1 MICNF
6 RTVVIALV
14 MLVLQTGCATNR
26 SSLDPL
32 EPFNR
37 KIYSFNQGLDRVIV
51 KPLTLS
57 YQRHVP
63 QPVRRGIGHFVG
75 NLSEPTS
82 ALNHLLQGNPELATA
97 GSLRFLINST
107 FGVVGLFDVATP
119 LGLARHNEDFGQTLA
134 LWGIPEGPYL
144 VLPLLGPSTAR
155 DTFGQLSQWALPDPL
170 DIVSADT
177 REVALSRYSMT
188 LLHWRSQLLPLDAL
202 LAQQPDPYLFQYAL
216 YRQYRL
222 DQIHDGSAPAEA
234 DILESEVLKD

>member
-1 MICNF
+1 
-6 RTVVIALV
+6 

-107 FGVVGLFDVATP
+107 FGVVGLFDVAKP

-177 REVALSRYSMT
+177 REIALSRYSMT